1 MLKIHINDPL
11 DEDALRKLKNDL
23 PNAEITSEHFDK
35 EVLKEKIKDYDVL
48 IVRSATKVTKD
59 ILENA
64 DNLKIIGR
72 AGMGLDNI
80 DVETSK
86 AKGIK
91 VLNTPGQNSLSVA
104 ELVLGMVLDI
114 YRHITRGTVGLR
126 DGKWEKKQLKGLE
139 LSKKTFGIIG
149 FGFVGKNLAK
159 LLKGFETETLV
170 YDVVKL
176 TDEELKEYNVKQV
189 SLEELL
195 KNSDVISLHVP
206 KNDKTYHMIGD
217 EQFEEMKEKVVIIN
231 AARGGVLDE
240 KALLKYLK
248 NGKVLGAGLDVFEEE
263 PPTSEFYK
271 ELLSMPNV
279 VATPHIGASTDEA
292 QARVGINIVD
302 KVVEEVKKL
311 N

>member
-64 DNLKIIGR
+64 DKLKIIGR

-80 DVETSK
+80 DVENAK

-114 YRHITRGTVGLR
+114 YRHITRGSVGLR
-126 DGKWEKKQLKGLE
+126 EGKWEKKQLKGLE

-176 TDEELKEYNVKQV
+176 TEEEIKEYNVKQV

-240 KALLKYLK
+240 KALLKYLE

-302 KVVEEVKKL
+302 RVVEEVKKL